1 VDCVRPSSGS
11 GKLSTTVYYKPKPRY
26 VKPEGT
32 SSTLSTAT
40 MNFESTD
47 QIRDATFREWLAKR
61 DIQFKRRV
69 SLHTMKE
76 KEQEEKKAK
85 VIAQKRF

>member
-1 VDCVRPSSGS
+1 
-11 GKLSTTVYYKPKPRY
+11 
-26 VKPEGT
+26 
-32 SSTLSTAT
+32 

-85 VIAQKRF
+85 VIAQKRFWL